1 MNTLSKTVTKTILC
15 AFVFSTLNI
24 PTSYVAYGE
33 ELLQVENTA
42 SGVVET
48 AITTAIVTTTT
59 DEIVGPGQ
67 FVQQN
72 QELST
77 EEAPLEEE
85 VVPVEAVAPVG
96 NRWGVT
102 LNQDEINLMARIGE
116 LECGGESDIGQ
127 QAVFEVIL
135 NRVVDPSYPNTVHG
149 VLSQR
154 RQFTTWKMV
163 NSGRANPSPRIM
175 QNLQI
180 VLGGGSNILPLNTVY
195 FSRGAQNKRVQTR
208 IGGHVFC
215 NK

>member
-15 AFVFSTLNI
+15 ALVFSTLNI

-33 ELLQVENTA
+33 EPQVENTA
-42 SGVVET
+42 SDVIE
-48 AITTAIVTTTT
+48 AALTTTIAT
-59 DEIVGPGQ
+59 TTNEIIGPGQ

-85 VVPVEAVAPVG
+85 VVPAEVTPIG

-163 NSGRANPSPRIM
+163 NSGRANPSPRIL

-180 VLGGGSNILPLNTVY
+180 VLNGGSNILPLNTVY